1 MMKLAV
7 QSMRLYLF
15 FCHNT
20 QVVGCNFT
28 KFIYKIKK
36 SAKISVSGTS
46 ISASDGAVFSD
57 VTVDVDA
64 SNTIY
69 NGTTTG
75 IQQ

>member
-1 MMKLAV
+1 MSA
-7 QSMRLYLF
+7 
-15 FCHNT
+15 T
-20 QVVGCNFT
+20 T
-28 KFIYKIKK
+28 K
-36 SAKISVSGTS
+36 SATHISVSGTS